1 MSPAA
6 EGPAGMDTFRRAIA
20 ETDGLF
26 TALQQQSA
34 GAEERVSGV
43 VETVVSQLKSGDGL
57 LVPVLGSRPGAW
69 SRAQTAVVI
78 AIVALRIGME
88 LDYTHPELTHLGQ
101 AALLSE
107 LAGASRAGAED
118 GVRLIRALGPAYG
131 SVADTVLEARTG
143 RGAPAD
149 PDAQIVAVAST
160 YAHLSRELPAAR
172 RTWPQ
177 AAVKEILRRERARF
191 GDAVLKALIHISVQF
206 PVGGFVRLNSGE
218 LARVVAKNDGLPLRP
233 VVVISGRRGRAAAE
247 PKRVDLAANPFLFI
261 LEFLGHEAPDSEA
274 ESRSS

>member
-1 MSPAA
+1 VSAA
-6 EGPAGMDTFRRAIA
+6 ADGQAGMDTFRRAIA
-20 ETDGLF
+20 ETEVAF
-26 TALQQQSA
+26 TAVQQHGA
-34 GAEERVSGV
+34 GAEERASAV
-43 VETVVSQLKSGDGL
+43 VEALVSHLKSGDGL
-57 LVPVLGSRPGAW
+57 LVPVLGSRPSAW

-101 AALLSE
+101 AALLFE
-107 LAGASRAGAED
+107 LAVASRPGAED
-118 GVRLIRALGPAYG
+118 GVRLIRALGPACA
-131 SVADTVLEARTG
+131 SVANTVLEARE

-149 PDAQIVAVAST
+149 PDAQIVAVAAT

-172 RTWPQ
+172 RTWPP

-233 VVVISGRRGRAAAE
+233 VVVIAGRRGGAAAE
-247 PKRVDLAANPFLFI
+247 PKRVDLAANPFLFV
-261 LEFLGHEAPDSEA
+261 LEFLGHEAPDSDT